1 MNYIKTKRK
10 EDKENRER
18 CCEIL
23 DNYKEDTTDA
33 THFSV
38 QIDCLYDM
46 LC

>member
-10 EDKENRER
+10 EDKENSF
-18 CCEIL
+18 CEIL